1 MENPISTSA
10 VAIMQSE
17 YYRNL
22 AKARIE
28 AVYPLFKQMNVL
40 RAGSAAEKDKMGKY
54 IDAIR
59 SWSNDA
65 QPDPAELERIHP

>member
-1 MENPISTSA
+1 MDNPISASA
-10 VAIMQSE
+10 VAIMQEE

-28 AVYPLFKQMNVL
+28 AVYPLFRQLNIL
-40 RAGSAAEKDKMGKY
+40 RAGSAAEKDRMSKY

-59 SWSNDA
+59 SWSNSDN
-65 QPDPAELERIHP
+65 PAPTELEKIQP

>member
-1 MENPISTSA
+1 MDNPISASA
-10 VAIMQSE
+10 AAIMQEE

-28 AVYPLFKQMNVL
+28 AVYPLFKQINIL
-40 RAGSAAEKDKMGKY
+40 RSGSAAEKDKMGKY

-59 SWSNDA
+59 SWSNGDNPA
-65 QPDPAELERIHP
+65 LAELEKIQP